1 MIDINT
7 IVIIENQLAWQNK
20 LKVWIEPEKDMYAFF
35 FRSYTDFIEK
45 GIFEDYQLLVCDI
58 ELISLDELEP
68 IYRRDRPIIIS
79 ISNHK
84 SPKIKQL
91 LKLGISGI
99 VYKTATSAQLMRTIR
114 NALDGLATLPM
125 ELFRSLHTIPEYDDI
140 LISPKERSILEGLAL
155 GKSNKELAALLYV
168 SQRTVEYH
176 LTHIFSKFN
185 VHTRTEAVMAAKSK
199 GIIHV

>member
-1 MIDINT
+1 M
-7 IVIIENQLAWQNK
+7 AWQNK
-20 LKVWIEPEKDMYAFF
+20 LKVWIEPEKDMYALFF
-35 FRSYTDFIEK
+35 KSYTDFIEK
-45 GIFEDYQLLVCDI
+45 GIFEDYQLLICDI
-58 ELISLDELEP
+58 ELISLDEQEP
-68 IYRRDRPIIIS
+68 IYRRDRPIITS

-91 LKLGISGI
+91 MKLGISGI
-99 VYKTATSAQLMRTIR
+99 VYKTATSAQLLRTIR

-125 ELFRSLHTIPEYDDI
+125 ELFQSLHTIPEYDDI
-140 LISPKERSILEGLAL
+140 LISPKELSILEGLAL
-155 GKSNKELAALLYV
+155 GKSNKELATLLYV

>member
-1 MIDINT
+1 MNT

-20 LKVWIEPEKDMYAFF
+20 LKVWIELEKDMHALF

-45 GIFEDYQLLVCDI
+45 GIFEDYQLLICDI
-58 ELISLDELEP
+58 ELLSIGELEH
-68 IYRRDRPIIIS
+68 IHRRYRPIIIS
-79 ISNHK
+79 ISNYK

-91 LKLGISGI
+91 LKLGISGF
-99 VYKTATSAQLMRTIR
+99 VYKTATTAQLMRTIR

-125 ELFRSLHTIPEYDDI
+125 ELLQSLHTIPEYDDI

-176 LTHIFSKFN
+176 LTHIFNKFN

-199 GIIHV
+199 GMIHV